1 MVGPGAYR
9 PFIGATLKGGS
20 GVDSGERAARSGGY
34 RIPQATA
41 EPQDIS
47 VLSKSCCGRSLNC
60 HKAVIWRMSVKWM
73 LPSPRWPKQET
84 REPGS
89 TASPAHAKRCEP
101 GAIPHGSPAPRQ
113 HASKPRRSS
122 ATNNHGS
129 TAGVERPVDS
139 VEVLS
144 RGPKSAVEAQNEV
157 ASILRY

>member
-1 MVGPGAYR
+1 
-9 PFIGATLKGGS
+9 
-20 GVDSGERAARSGGY
+20 
-34 RIPQATA
+34 
-41 EPQDIS
+41 
-47 VLSKSCCGRSLNC
+47 
-60 HKAVIWRMSVKWM
+60 MSVKWM

-129 TAGVERPVDS
+129 TARVERADDS

-157 ASILRY
+157 ASILRYRLG

>member
-1 MVGPGAYR
+1 M
-9 PFIGATLKGGS
+9 KGGS
-20 GVDSGERAARSGGY
+20 GSILANGLPDLA
-34 RIPQATA
+34 ATA
-41 EPQDIS
+41 FHKPRRSLNDIS

-129 TAGVERPVDS
+129 TARVERADNS

-157 ASILRY
+157 ASILRYRLG